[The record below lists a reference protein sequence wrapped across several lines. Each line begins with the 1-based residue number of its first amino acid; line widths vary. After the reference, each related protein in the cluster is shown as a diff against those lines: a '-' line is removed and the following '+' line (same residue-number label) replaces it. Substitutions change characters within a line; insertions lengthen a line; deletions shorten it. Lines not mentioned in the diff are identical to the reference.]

1 MRYELH
7 DKENDGAEY
16 KHVDYD
22 VGLQGMELVL
32 VRSSDSREWRRRRGG
47 HDCMKVRSCG

>member
-22 VGLQGMELVL
+22 VGLQGMELVVSL
-32 VRSSDSREWRRRRGG
+32 QLLSLHLLANVFQVKRL
-47 HDCMKVRSCG
+47 